1 MIGCRVSNTANNQLR
16 ITEMLTSINFKKSGT
31 KVGVRNENATVAGI
45 QNNMTFKLAQ
55 WATADAFAV

>member
-1 MIGCRVSNTANNQLR
+1 
-16 ITEMLTSINFKKSGT
+16 MLTSINFKKSGT